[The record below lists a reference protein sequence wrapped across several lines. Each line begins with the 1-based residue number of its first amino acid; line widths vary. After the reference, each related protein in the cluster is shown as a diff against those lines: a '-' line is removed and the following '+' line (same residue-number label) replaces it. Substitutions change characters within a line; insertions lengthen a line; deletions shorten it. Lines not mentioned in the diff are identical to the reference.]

1 MKTFHQSN
9 YPRGC
14 LEQHIY
20 VLVKMVI
27 SRDSFLNELF
37 PRVDPTANTATNT
50 VFHRQL
56 PPLGIAIMLNYMDI
70 WQILREHIELTEEAK
85 IEQLF
90 FMMSEMSENQPFP
103 MEQFKELL
111 GALPVDKVD

>member
-1 MKTFHQSN
+1 M
-9 YPRGC
+9 
-14 LEQHIY
+14 
-20 VLVKMVI
+20 
-27 SRDSFLNELF
+27 F

-50 VFHRQL
+50 VYHRRL